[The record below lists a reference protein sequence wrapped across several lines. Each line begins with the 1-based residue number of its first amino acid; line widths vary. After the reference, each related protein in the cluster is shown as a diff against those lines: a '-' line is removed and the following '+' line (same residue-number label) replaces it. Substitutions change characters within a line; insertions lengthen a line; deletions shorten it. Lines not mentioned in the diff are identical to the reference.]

1 MKDNGLYEKPLVWRF
16 MLWVH
21 ERFPLPNAP
30 FFVLLFIVAYAVA
43 ASSEKR
49 EVIFSWNIII
59 GCLLSWSYFLLLR
72 IFDEHKDYL
81 IDCEHHPQRVL
92 QRGLI
97 TLKHLKF
104 VGAGCIALQLFASMA
119 IDGGIAGATLA
130 WVLLF
135 AWTCLMGK
143 EFFIGQWL
151 NQYLTCYAISHMLVM
166 PLIILWLANIAVP
179 GVTLSAPMQI
189 LMLLSFTAG
198 FIFEITRKFKG
209 PDEDRQEIPT
219 YSSIYGIKTI
229 FIILNIL
236 ISVMLLIQLGLIMAT
251 IGNVP
256 FLSLIPLVIF
266 YILTLYQ
273 LVTFLH
279 HPYIRNRKRNEA
291 IVGLYLAVG
300 YLVCAIT
307 ILNSIIV

>member
-1 MKDNGLYEKPLVWRF
+1 MKDNGIYKQPLIQRF
-16 MLWVH
+16 MLWIH

-30 FFVLLFIVAYAVA
+30 FFFLLFIVAYAVA

-49 EVIFSWNIII
+49 EVMFSWNIIL
-59 GCLLSWSYFLLLR
+59 GCLVSWSYFLLLR

-81 IDCEHHPQRVL
+81 IDCENHPQRVL

-97 TLKHLKF
+97 TLKHLKI
-104 VGAGCIALQLFASMA
+104 VGAGCIALQLFGSMA
-119 IDGGIAGATLA
+119 IDGGIGGTTLA

-135 AWTCLMGK
+135 IWTCLMGK

-151 NQYLTCYAISHMLVM
+151 NQYLTWYAISHMLVM
-166 PLIILWLANIAVP
+166 PLIIWWLANIAVP
-179 GVTLSAPMQI
+179 GVTLSIPMQI

-209 PDEDRQEIPT
+209 PDEDRKEVPT
-219 YSSIYGIKTI
+219 YSSIYGIKTV
-229 FIILNIL
+229 FIVLVIL
-236 ISVMLLIQLGLIMAT
+236 ISVMLLIQLWLIMAT
-251 IGNVP
+251 IGNLP

-266 YILTLYQ
+266 YILSLYQ
-273 LVTFLH
+273 LRSFLR
-279 HPYIRNRKRNEA
+279 HPCVRNRKRNEA
-291 IVGLYLAVG
+291 IVGLYMAVG

-307 ILNSIIV
+307 IFTAVNV